1 MMRLKEEI
9 KLQKSKVKNY
19 LFDKINPAL
28 VR

>member
-9 KLQKSKVKNY
+9 KLQKSKAKNY
-19 LFDKINPAL
+19 LFDKINRAL

>member
-19 LFDKINPAL
+19 LFDKINHAL

>member
-19 LFDKINPAL
+19 LFDKINCAL

>member
-19 LFDKINPAL
+19 LFDKINRAL